1 MIGEPTAT
9 VERYLA
15 LIADLDADPAEFE
28 RLVHPDAR
36 FVERPCLVSPRGQE
50 RDRAAAWA
58 GLVHGRELLRAQRIE
73 VRDHL
78 VAGDRVVTRAVWT
91 GTLAQPAGPLPAGA
105 ELRAD
110 CSMFFTVRDGR
121 ILAQENFDCYH
132 PPRGLT
138 FAYRRY

>member
-28 RLVHPDAR
+28 GLVHPDAR
-36 FVERPCLVSPRGQE
+36 FVERPCLVSPSGQE
-50 RDRAAAWA
+50 RDRGAAWA
-58 GLVHGRELLRAQRIE
+58 GLARGRELLSAQRIE

-78 VAGDRVVTRAVWT
+78 VAGERIVTRAMWT
-91 GTLAQPAGPLPAGA
+91 GTLARAAGPLPAGA
-105 ELRAD
+105 QLRAD

-121 ILAQENFDCYH
+121 IAGQENFDCYH
-132 PPRGLT
+132 PV
-138 FAYRRY
+138 AAA

>member
-1 MIGEPTAT
+1 MTDDPTAT

-15 LIADLDADPAEFE
+15 LIADLDADPGAFE

-36 FVERPCLVSPRGQE
+36 FVERPCLVSPRGQQ

-58 GLVHGRELLRAQRIE
+58 GLARGRDLLSAQRIE
-73 VRDHL
+73 VRDHF

-91 GTLAQPAGPLPAGA
+91 GTLARAAGPLPAGA

-121 ILAQENFDCYH
+121 IAAQENFDCYH
-132 PPRGLT
+132 PVP
-138 FAYRRY
+138 A